1 MGIYWAMTG
10 VVLGAVVLGM
20 KLWSGEPSTS
30 HPAEAQSASAFHHQP
45 LSSENKKLK
54 TSQEPTISQKIAT
67 ADTRLSESLPTNSS
81 KNTTTSEVTP
91 LLKRILPEGLHVV
104 THQGQRW
111 ALLGVTDLPMGDGIQ
126 EALVA
131 RSQEGV
137 VRFYQEGLVFVVKEN
152 VNPAD
157 IVKKYPQLT
166 LDFATA
172 EVAYTH
178 AKAEHIAELMKLL
191 QLDADVR
198 AVELRRLDKHPNLR

>member
-1 MGIYWAMTG
+1 MGIYWVMTG
-10 VVLGAVVLGM
+10 VVLGAVFLGM

-30 HPAEAQSASAFHHQP
+30 HPAEAQSASAFHHQAI
-45 LSSENKKLK
+45 STENSELQASKK
-54 TSQEPTISQKIAT
+54 QAIPHDIVM
-67 ADTRLSESLPTNSS
+67 ADTTLSESLSTNSS
-81 KNTTTSEVTP
+81 RNMTTSEVTP
-91 LLKRILPEGLHVV
+91 LLTRSLPEGLHVV
-104 THQGQRW
+104 THHGQRW
-111 ALLGVTDLPMGDGIQ
+111 ALLGVTDMPIGDGTQ

-157 IVKKYPQLT
+157 VVKKYPQLT
-166 LDFATA
+166 LDFATT

-191 QLDADVR
+191 QLDTDVK
-198 AVELRRLDKHPNLR
+198 AVELRRLDKHPNIR

>member
-1 MGIYWAMTG
+1 MTG

-30 HPAEAQSASAFHHQP
+30 HPAEAQSASAFHHQAI
-45 LSSENKKLK
+45 SSENKKLK
-54 TSQEPTISQKIAT
+54 TSKEPPIYQDITI
-67 ADTRLSESLPTNSS
+67 ADTTLSESFPTNSS
-81 KNTTTSEVTP
+81 GKMTTSEVIP
-91 LLKRILPEGLHVV
+91 SLKRTLPEGLHIV

-111 ALLGVTDLPMGDGIQ
+111 VLLGVTDMPMGDATQ

-137 VRFYQEGLVFVVKEN
+137 IRFYQEGLVFVVKEN

-157 IVKKYPQLT
+157 VVKKYPQLT
-166 LDFATA
+166 LDFAAA

-178 AKAEHIAELMKLL
+178 TKAEHIADLMKLF
-191 QLDADVR
+191 QLDTDVK
-198 AVELRRLDKHPNLR
+198 AVELRRLDKHPNIR

>member
-1 MGIYWAMTG
+1 MGIYWVMTG

-20 KLWSGEPSTS
+20 KLWSGEPSAS
-30 HPAEAQSASAFHHQP
+30 HLAEAQSASAFHHQAI
-45 LSSENKKLK
+45 SSENKRLK
-54 TSQEPTISQKIAT
+54 TSKEPTIHQNIAMPYT
-67 ADTRLSESLPTNSS
+67 TQSESLPTNSS
-81 KNTTTSEVTP
+81 ENMTTSEVIP
-91 LLKRILPEGLHVV
+91 ALKRILPEGLHIV
-104 THQGQRW
+104 TQQGQYW
-111 ALLGVTDLPMGDGIQ
+111 TLLGVTDMPMGDDTQ

-137 VRFYQEGLVFVVKEN
+137 IRFYQEGLVFVVKEN

-178 AKAEHIAELMKLL
+178 AKAEHIADLMKLL
-191 QLDADVR
+191 QLDTDVR
-198 AVELRRLDKHPNLR
+198 VVELRRVDKHANIR

>member
-1 MGIYWAMTG
+1 MTG

-30 HPAEAQSASAFHHQP
+30 HPVEAQSASAFHHQP

-54 TSQEPTISQKIAT
+54 TSKELTISQKIAT
-67 ADTRLSESLPTNSS
+67 ADTTLSESLPTNSS
-81 KNTTTSEVTP
+81 KNMTTSEVTP
-91 LLKRILPEGLHVV
+91 LLKRTLPEGLHIV

-111 ALLGVTDLPMGDGIQ
+111 VLLGVTDMPMGDATQ

-131 RSQEGV
+131 RSREGV

-152 VNPAD
+152 VNTAD
-157 IVKKYPQLT
+157 VVKKYPQLT

-191 QLDADVR
+191 QLDADIR
-198 AVELRRLDKHPNLR
+198 AVELRRLDKPSNIR

>member
-30 HPAEAQSASAFHHQP
+30 HPAEDQSASAFHHQP

-54 TSQEPTISQKIAT
+54 TSKEPTISQKIAT
-67 ADTRLSESLPTNSS
+67 ADTTLSESLPTNSS

-111 ALLGVTDLPMGDGIQ
+111 ALLGVTDMPMGDGTQ

-131 RSQEGV
+131 RSQDGV
-137 VRFYQEGLVFVVKEN
+137 IRFYQEGLVFVVKEN

-172 EVAYTH
+172 EVVYTH

-191 QLDADVR
+191 QLDTDVK
-198 AVELRRLDKHPNLR
+198 AVELRRLDNHPNIR

>member
-10 VVLGAVVLGM
+10 VVLGAIVLGM
-20 KLWSGEPSTS
+20 KLWSGEPSIS
-30 HPAEAQSASAFHHQP
+30 HPAEAQSASELHHQAI
-45 LSSENKKLK
+45 SSENRELQ
-54 TSQEPTISQKIAT
+54 TSKEPTISQKIAT
-67 ADTRLSESLPTNSS
+67 ADTTLSESLPTNSS

-104 THQGQRW
+104 THHGQRW
-111 ALLGVTDLPMGDGIQ
+111 ELLGVTDMPMGDAMQ

-131 RSQEGV
+131 RSQERV

-157 IVKKYPQLT
+157 IVKKHPQLT

-172 EVAYTH
+172 EVVYTH

-191 QLDADVR
+191 QLDTDVR
-198 AVELRRLDKHPNLR
+198 TVELRRLDKHPNIR

>member
-1 MGIYWAMTG
+1 MGIYWVMTG
-10 VVLGAVVLGM
+10 VVLGVVVLGM
-20 KLWSGEPSTS
+20 KLWSGESSTS
-30 HPAEAQSASAFHHQP
+30 HPAEAQSASAFQHQAI
-45 LSSENKKLK
+45 SSENKKLK
-54 TSQEPTISQKIAT
+54 TSKEPPIYQDITI
-67 ADTRLSESLPTNSS
+67 ADTTLSESFPTNSS
-81 KNTTTSEVTP
+81 GNMTTSEVIP
-91 LLKRILPEGLHVV
+91 SLKRTLPEGLHIV

-111 ALLGVTDLPMGDGIQ
+111 VLLGVTDMPMGDATQ

-137 VRFYQEGLVFVVKEN
+137 IRFYQEGLVFVVKEN

-157 IVKKYPQLT
+157 VVKKYPQLT

-191 QLDADVR
+191 QLDTDVK
-198 AVELRRLDKHPNLR
+198 AVELRRLDNHPNIR